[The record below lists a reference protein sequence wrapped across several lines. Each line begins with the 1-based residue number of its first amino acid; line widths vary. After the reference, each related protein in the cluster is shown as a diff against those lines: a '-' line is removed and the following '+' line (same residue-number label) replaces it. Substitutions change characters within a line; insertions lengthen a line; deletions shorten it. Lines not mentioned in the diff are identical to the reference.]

1 MENTYNDNDLVV
13 GLDIGTTKIATVIG
27 YRNENGQINVT
38 GHGVSVSSGVEFGEI
53 CNINHTVDG
62 ILRSK
67 AIAEEH
73 AKANIRNVYVGIAGH
88 HIKTSKYTHHLY
100 RYNNNDPISQE
111 EIDDLQEEIF
121 QVVVSPGEEIID
133 VIPQHYLVD
142 NVRETPDPV
151 GELGNEITCTYQL
164 VTGKAKEIDKIKTCG
179 KMTELNLNEIVLEPI
194 ASGLACLSEEEK
206 RNGVALV
213 DIGGGTTDLI
223 IFINGCPVYTK
234 VISLGGN
241 VITHD
246 IAQVCKISK
255 EMAEQIKIKYGTC
268 VVDKSNENNLVTIPR
283 NYGQEPIQIN
293 ENYIAQIINARVQGE
308 ILGAISKEIRNS
320 GYKDQLL
327 SGIVLT
333 GGGANLRHIRE
344 LCQFTLQLPT
354 RIGIPENGFS
364 RNIPSEL
371 KQPMFSTALG
381 LLKYGIEAEEYLRSR
396 NDVEEEEEK
405 GFRIFG
411 KKTNKDKEK
420 PTCQYP
426 NPNKGGK
433 EGNKW
438 GFFNKV
444 HDWLVSALD
453 NVY

>member
-27 YRNENGQINVT
+27 YRNENGQINIT

-53 CNINHTVDG
+53 CNINHTVEG

-73 AKANIRNVYVGIAGH
+73 AKVNIQNVYVGIAGH

-111 EIDDLQEEIF
+111 EIDNLQEEIF

-133 VIPQHYLVD
+133 VIPQHYLID
-142 NVRETPDPV
+142 NVRESPDPV

-179 KMTELNLNEIVLEPI
+179 KMTELNLNEIILEPI
-194 ASGLACLSEEEK
+194 ASG
-206 RNGVALV
+206 
-213 DIGGGTTDLI
+213 
-223 IFINGCPVYTK
+223 VYTK

-308 ILGAISKEIRNS
+308 ILGAIKKEILNS
-320 GYKDQLL
+320 GYRDQLL

-344 LCQFTLQLPT
+344 LCQFVLQMPT
-354 RIGIPENGFS
+354 RIGFPENGFS
-364 RNIPSEL
+364 RNIPTEL

-381 LLKYGIEAEEYLRSR
+381 LLKYGIEAEEYNRSKA
-396 NDVEEEEEK
+396 DFEDEEEK
-405 GFRIFG
+405 GIRLFG
-411 KKTNKDKEK
+411 KKNKEK
-420 PTCQYP
+420 ERKDPPRTP
-426 NPNKGGK
+426 NRGGK
-433 EGNKW
+433 DSNKW